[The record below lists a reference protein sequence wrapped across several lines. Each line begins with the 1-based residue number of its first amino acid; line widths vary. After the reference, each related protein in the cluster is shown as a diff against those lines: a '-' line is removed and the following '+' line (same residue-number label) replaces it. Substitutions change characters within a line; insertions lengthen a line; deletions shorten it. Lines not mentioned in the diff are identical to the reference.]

1 MSTQIIPN
9 KENKND
15 INKMSEQRL
24 RTLNLFTVE
33 TEHIRV
39 RYMIA
44 GYKYFQVNNEKGNY
58 LPCLLRD
65 KSCTLQWGKGLM
77 LKIYY

>member
-1 MSTQIIPN
+1 MSNQIIQN

-33 TEHIRV
+33 TEYIHV
-39 RYMIA
+39 RYMIT

-58 LPCLLRD
+58 YHVC
-65 KSCTLQWGKGLM
+65 
-77 LKIYY
+77 